1 MILILSD
8 LKGIGMSRFM
18 RVLVFFDLP
27 VKTKSERKNA
37 TAFRNFLIKDGFY
50 MIQFSLYGRV
60 CNTIESAQLHEARV
74 SANVPR
80 YGSVR
85 SMIVTEKQYA
95 SMKIL
100 TGPIKIKEK
109 KIDTQQLTFF

>member
-1 MILILSD
+1 
-8 LKGIGMSRFM
+8 MSRFM

-27 VKTKSERKNA
+27 VKTKRERKEA
-37 TAFRNFLIKDGFY
+37 TSFRNYLVKDGFY

-60 CNTIESAQLHEARV
+60 CNTIESAELHESRV
-74 SANVPR
+74 SAQVPKH
-80 YGSVR
+80 GSVR

-100 TGPIKIKEK
+100 TGPIKPKEK
-109 KIDTQQLTFF
+109 KVDTRQLSFF